1 MRKNVP
7 KKTKKKDNVIDLK
20 EVIKKPKH
28 DNITLDKNKE
38 TGKYITYLEHYKKD
52 YERMLTIDDV
62 LLLIP
67 KILTRRSWS
76 RWRGINEDLPREKKI
91 GPEYTILG
99 QRIYQIKA
107 IWVFRYIKG
116 LRWEPEPQMPVS
128 ATQRDDMQ
136 LRSKNSF

>member
-1 MRKNVP
+1 ML
-7 KKTKKKDNVIDLK
+7 KKKKINKVVKVDF
-20 EVIKKPKH
+20 KPPK
-28 DNITLDKNKE
+28 NITLDKNPDG
-38 TGKYITYLEHYKKD
+38 TLNTNLEYYKRD

>member
-1 MRKNVP
+1 VRK
-7 KKTKKKDNVIDLK
+7 KIKKKDNVIDLK
-20 EVIKKPKH
+20 EVKVDFKPPK
-28 DNITLDKNKE
+28 NITLDKNPDG
-38 TGKYITYLEHYKKD
+38 TLNTNLEYYKRD

>member
-1 MRKNVP
+1 MRK
-7 KKTKKKDNVIDLK
+7 KKLSKVVKVDF
-20 EVIKKPKH
+20 KKPK
-28 DNITLDKNKE
+28 NITLDKNPDG
-38 TGKYITYLEHYKKD
+38 TLNTNLEYYKRD

-67 KILTRRSWS
+67 KNLTRRSWS
-76 RWRGINEDLPREKKI
+76 RWRDINKDLPREKKI

-99 QRIYQIKA
+99 QRIYKIKVF
-107 IWVFRYIKG
+107 WVLRYIKG

-128 ATQRDDMQ
+128 ATQSDEMQ

>member
-1 MRKNVP
+1 ML
-7 KKTKKKDNVIDLK
+7 KKKKINKVV
-20 EVIKKPKH
+20 EVEFKTPK
-28 DNITLDKNKE
+28 NITLDKGPDG
-38 TGKYITYLEHYKKD
+38 TLITNLEHYKNRD

-67 KILTRRSWS
+67 KYLTRRSWS